1 MFPRIAVAL
10 VGLAVIGWPAPTAV
24 AAHGA
29 EAPAAAHGAEPPAAS
44 AATEAAEPRQGEVD
58 INPLDFQGDLAIWT
72 AAVFLVL
79 MVILWVFAWRPIAN
93 GLRKREQRI
102 ADEIASAERSNAEA
116 RGLLEEYERRLA
128 AAGEEVHQMLD
139 AARRDAEQV
148 GRQIVEK
155 AQADAKAEHGRAL
168 EDIEQAAA
176 NALKELAQESAA
188 LAVDLAGK
196 IVNRQLDPAAHSQL
210 IEQAVT
216 GFSKPPSGGTDRQG
230 S

>member
-1 MFPRIAVAL
+1 MITRVLLAL
-10 VGLAVIGWPAPTAV
+10 VVGAGLVPCAPV
-24 AAHGA
+24 AAGAA
-29 EAPAAAHGAEPPAAS
+29 EAPPS
-44 AATEAAEPRQGEVD
+44 GEVS
-58 INPLDFQGDLAIWT
+58 IAPLPTTWEEVETDLALWT
-72 AAVFLVL
+72 AVVFVVLLLVL
-79 MVILWVFAWRPIAN
+79 WKLAWRPIVG
-93 GLRKREQRI
+93 GLQKREQRI

-116 RGLLEEYERRLA
+116 RGLLREYEKRLA
-128 AAGEEVHQMLD
+128 AAGEDVRQMLD

-155 AQADAKAEHGRAL
+155 AQADAKAEHRRAL
-168 EDIEQAAA
+168 EDIDQAAA

-188 LAVDLAGK
+188 LAVDLAGR

-216 GFSKPPSGGTDRQG
+216 DFSKPPSGGTDRQG